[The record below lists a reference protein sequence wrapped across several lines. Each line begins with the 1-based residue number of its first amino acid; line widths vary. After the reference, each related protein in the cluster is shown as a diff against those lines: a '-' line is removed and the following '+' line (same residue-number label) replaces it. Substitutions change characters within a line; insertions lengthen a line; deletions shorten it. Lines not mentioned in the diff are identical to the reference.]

1 MMATVLFYLVPL
13 LLIAALAVIL
23 VGVFNLT
30 KPGIEQRRRSNRLM
44 RWRIVIQAVAILV
57 ILLLVT
63 VFAKG

>member
-1 MMATVLFYLVPL
+1 MAAFLFYLVPV

-30 KPGIEQRRRSNRLM
+30 KPGIAQRRRSNVLM
-44 RWRIVIQAVAILV
+44 RWRIAIQALAILV